1 MSVAAGCCGPLF
13 SPRGRWSEVLPR
25 EVQAQLRQ
33 AFTRWGRPERL
44 RVDNGAPWGSTG
56 DLPTDLA
63 LWLIGLGVAV
73 DWNPPRRPQDNGV
86 VERSQGTAKRWAEPS
101 ACASAAEL
109 QRRLE
114 EMDDVQ
120 RREYPSVRGRSRLEA
135 FPKLAHS
142 GRAYSR
148 AWERKDWS
156 LAAVTAH
163 LAGYVV
169 RRRVDRCGL
178 VSLYNRNHYIGV
190 IHSGKDVFIMFDPGC
205 LEWIIADAEGR
216 HLRRQPAD
224 EICPERIIGLTVTN
238 RRRRTGGQ

>member
-163 LAGYVV
+163 LAGYAV

-190 IHSGKDVFIMFDPGC
+190 IHSGKDELIMFDPGC